1 MSYRPRVIHE
11 LAAEGVQLPEDVSR
25 ITHTM
30 PQSTYNG
37 GGASAGVLE
46 DGRAVV
52 MIVLSEAA
60 ADALAAARIARAGS
74 DLLADDA
81 KPVAHLAADS
91 LIAAGYGVP

>member
-30 PQSTYNG
+30 PQSTYTA

>member
-11 LAAEGVQLPEDVSR
+11 LAAEGVALPEDVSR

-30 PQSTYNG
+30 PQSTYTA

-52 MIVLSEAA
+52 MLVLSEAD
-60 ADALAAARIARAGS
+60 ADALAAARIARAPS
-74 DLLADDA
+74 DLLAEDA
-81 KPVAHLAADS
+81 KPTAHAVADALVS
-91 LIAAGYGVP
+91 AGFGS